1 MILRMP
7 EYYKNFT
14 CTADRCSDNC
24 CIGWEIDIDSKTA
37 AYYDSITGDFG
48 TKLCGNI
55 SDTDPKSFIL
65 GENERCPFLNDRNL
79 CEIILTL
86 GEDKLCN
93 ICTEHPRYYE
103 WFGNIKEGG
112 IGLCCEEAARIIISS
127 ENPSATYETEVPDEE
142 NDFEETPL
150 NACLLGVREK
160 ILAYLMCDS
169 LPLKTKVRDIISYAT
184 LVQNNIDNSTYDI
197 PEIISSVEHA
207 EHRYNDILSFMS
219 TLEPIDGKW
228 LPYLEKITEM
238 YDSACNKKEQ
248 FLQNNRYVEQY
259 LRSIAVYFV
268 WRYFMKGTFDCE
280 IVSRVKL
287 MAASVAVI
295 GYMYL
300 CKWLESGTLTHED
313 CAQLAKN
320 YSKEI
325 EYSEENLEAM
335 LDAAYDLVAFDDNAL
350 KGLFA

>member
-1 MILRMP
+1 MILKMP
-7 EYYKNFT
+7 EYYKKFT
-14 CTADRCSDNC
+14 CTADKCSDNC
-24 CIGWEIDIDSKTA
+24 CIGWEIDIDDSTA
-37 AYYDSITGDFG
+37 AYYNNVTEDFG
-48 TKLCGNI
+48 AKLRKNI
-55 SDTDPKSFIL
+55 SCTKPKSFIL
-65 GENERCPFLNDRNL
+65 GENERCPFLNSRNL

-103 WFGNIKEGG
+103 WFGSVKEGG
-112 IGLCCEEAARIIISS
+112 IGFCCEEAARIIISVD
-127 ENPSATYETEVPDEE
+127 NPAVTYETEIPNEE

-150 NACLLGVREK
+150 YTCLLGAREK
-160 ILAYLMCDS
+160 ILAYL
-169 LPLKTKVRDIISYAT
+169 VRDNLLLSRKICDIIDYASV
-184 LVQNNIDNSTYDI
+184 VQSNIDNNIYEAS
-197 PEIISSVEHA
+197 EIISSSEHD
-207 EHRYNDILSFMS
+207 EHRFTDILAFMA
-219 TLEPIDGKW
+219 TLEPIDEKW
-228 LPYLEKITEM
+228 LPYLGKITEM
-238 YDSACNKKEQ
+238 YDTACNKKEQ
-248 FLQNNRYVEQY
+248 FLQNNPDVEQY
-259 LRSIAVYFV
+259 LRNIAVYFI
-268 WRYFMKGTFDCE
+268 WRYFMKGTFDDE

-287 MAASVAVI
+287 MAASVVVI

-335 LDAAYDLVAFDDNAL
+335 LDAAYDLASFEDNTL

>member
-1 MILRMP
+1 MILKMP
-7 EYYKNFT
+7 EYYKNFM
-14 CTADRCSDNC
+14 CIADRCGDNC

-37 AYYDSITGDFG
+37 AYYDSVTDDFG
-48 TKLCGNI
+48 TKLLNNI
-55 SDTDPKSFIL
+55 SNTDPKSFIL

-112 IGLCCEEAARIIISS
+112 IGLCCEEAARIIISAD
-127 ENPSATYETEVPDEE
+127 NPSATYEMEIPDEE
-142 NDFEETPL
+142 NDFEKTPL
-150 NACLLGVREK
+150 HACLLEVREE
-160 ILAYLMCDS
+160 ILAYLTCDN
-169 LPLKTKVRDIISYAT
+169 LPLNVKIRDIIDYAS
-184 LVQNNIDNSTYDI
+184 LVQNNIDNGIYDVPDI
-197 PEIISSVEHA
+197 VPSLEYGEYHFT
-207 EHRYNDILSFMS
+207 DILAFMAA
-219 TLEPIDGKW
+219 LEPIDEKW
-228 LPYLEKITEM
+228 LPYLDNITQI
-238 YDSACNKKEQ
+238 YDTACNKKEQ
-248 FLQNNRYVEQY
+248 FLQNNPDVEKY
-259 LRSIAVYFV
+259 LRNVAVYFI
-268 WRYFMKGTFDCE
+268 WRYFMKGTFDEE

-287 MAASVAVI
+287 MAVSVSVI

-300 CKWLESGTLTHED
+300 CKWLENGTLTHED
-313 CAQLAKN
+313 CAQLAKS

-335 LDAAYDLVAFDDNAL
+335 LDAAYELAAFEDNAL